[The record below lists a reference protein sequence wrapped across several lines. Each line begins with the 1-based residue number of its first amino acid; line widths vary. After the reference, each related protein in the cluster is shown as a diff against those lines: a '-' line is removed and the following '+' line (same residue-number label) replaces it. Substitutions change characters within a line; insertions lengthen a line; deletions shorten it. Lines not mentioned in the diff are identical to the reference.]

1 MSKSLEEYLQCH
13 QKPVLKLALFDVD
26 GTLLNIDGNYTAR
39 VKGSIARVQ
48 SLGVKTAVASG
59 RPYFATQFL
68 WRELGLVDTGVF
80 CTGAQLFEPRRNT
93 LHKAHALPPKTVAA
107 LLKALRAKSYY
118 YELYTDAGLYIERDI
133 APEIL
138 AVHSAHLRTTA
149 TVQNF
154 DNITAPV
161 VKLLVGVDID
171 VDGDALQNLER
182 AFPECIFAYARLPAY
197 PRWLFVSIIH
207 RAASKRAAFDFLLTH
222 YDIAPENV
230 VSFGDAQ
237 SDMEFITMAGVGVAM
252 GNASD
257 EVKNVADIVTD
268 AVWDDGV
275 AEVLDVL
282 I

>member
-13 QKPVLKLALFDVD
+13 QKPALKLALFDVD
-26 GTLLNIDGNYTAR
+26 GTLLNVDGNYTAR
-39 VKGSIARVQ
+39 VKSSIARAQ

-68 WRELGLVDTGVF
+68 WHELGLIDTGVF
-80 CTGAQLFEPRRNT
+80 CTGAQLFEPRSHT
-93 LHKAHALPPKTVAA
+93 LHKTHTLPQKTVTA
-107 LLKALRAKSYY
+107 LLKTLREKSYY
-118 YELYTDAGLYIERDI
+118 YELYTDAALYIERDI

-138 AVHSAHLRTTA
+138 AVHSAHLRA
-149 TVQNF
+149 TPTLQNF

-161 VKLLVGVDID
+161 VKLLVGVDLD
-171 VDGDALQNLER
+171 VDGNALQVLEG
-182 AFPECIFAYARLPAY
+182 AFPECIFAYASLPAY

-207 RAASKRAAFDFLLTH
+207 REASKRAAFDFLLTH
-222 YDIAPENV
+222 YDITAENV

-237 SDMEFITMAGVGVAM
+237 SDMAFISMAGVGVAM

-257 EVKNVADIVTD
+257 DVKGVANIVT
-268 AVWDDGV
+268 APVWDDGV